1 MLNQFSKVSPQHCK
15 GFPKEVCPPSAEHPA
30 QIYKSCKGILLSEAI
45 NWDHQLALTLAIF
58 QGQGA
63 QTCVYLVL
71 TLTALTALSLS
82 LCFAEFQSISSHFF
96 LKSRDIE
103 ILHFL
108 YCGFSLADV
117 SRGPGCD
124 NMQLGRKTHVA
135 LLHKISNRHQ
145 TSKQKQP
152 EIATEGMEMSCP
164 PNTACNRVV
173 AGNSMK
179 SYGPNYSQRTK

>member
-30 QIYKSCKGILLSEAI
+30 QIYKSCKGILLSEP
-45 NWDHQLALTLAIF
+45 DHQLALTLASPSSKDNVPRL
-58 QGQGA
+58 A
-63 QTCVYLVL
+63 LYLML

-82 LCFAEFQSISSHFF
+82 LCFAEFQVMSLHFF

-124 NMQLGRKTHVA
+124 NMQLGRKTRLA
-135 LLHKISNRHQ
+135 LLHKIRFRHQ